1 MSNSSL
7 ALDTRFDLE
16 IGLKVLKSSIGPTI
30 KVIMNS
36 VNVQPEA
43 IFSHSWILV
52 PNGLAIYG
60 LLKLLAT
67 YMFAWIWARDIAWNT
82 SSEVLVNVQ
91 SMTVRSS
98 NKKGM

>member
-16 IGLKVLKSSIGPTI
+16 MGLKVLKSSIGPTI

-43 IFSHSWILV
+43 IFSHS
-52 PNGLAIYG
+52 
-60 LLKLLAT
+60 
-67 YMFAWIWARDIAWNT
+67 
-82 SSEVLVNVQ
+82 
-91 SMTVRSS
+91 
-98 NKKGM
+98 